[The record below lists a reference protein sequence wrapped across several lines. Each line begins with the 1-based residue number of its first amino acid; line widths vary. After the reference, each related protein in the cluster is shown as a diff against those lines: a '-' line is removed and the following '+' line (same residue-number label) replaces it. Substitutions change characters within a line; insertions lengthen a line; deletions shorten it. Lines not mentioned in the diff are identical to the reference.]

1 MILSDYIQTPQ
12 ADCSG
17 ETKKN
22 IGVAEGY
29 YINEKERLTFVS
41 ENFQEAR
48 KGEAASASSSVRQ
61 LFKQRTLLYG
71 TIGFPLAGVNEV
83 LGTNNDINFLYVIF
97 KSPLHLN
104 FLICDE
110 YVYKNFPH
118 AVKLLKQMR
127 DGGTLF
133 IVKKPNEDVLFV
145 KICNIYEGE
154 DTLKMELV

>member
-41 ENFQEAR
+41 ENFQEA
-48 KGEAASASSSVRQ
+48 SVRQ

-104 FLICDE
+104 FLIYDE